1 MPACIRESIF
11 QNSNRT
17 IGLTG
22 RSSHLWPDRNDS
34 VTLAALPVRTPVT
47 YDFVAWGEP
56 IQVTK
61 KASLDL
67 LRQGTTREWSAP
79 GPTSIGSLPVGHVGL
94 AIGAFVAFLVALVV
108 IAIVTIQM
116 SYTGRIYP
124 GVRALGVPV
133 GGMNREQARVALA
146 DQVTAMSNRS
156 IVIGFKEL
164 NWTIAGHHL
173 GVRPDVEPVIDD
185 AFKLGREGSIF
196 ARLAFQLQLFTRGDS
211 HEVQAPGFDPVA
223 MGAFMQALAGAV
235 DRPTSDAKLALVPD
249 GTVQYVEGFAG
260 RQLQV
265 EATQRRLE
273 DALAQPDVAR
283 VELVIEEQQPAVG
296 SDELATAKAQADA
309 LLSSPLKIKFEELHW
324 ELAPKQ
330 LVTMASIQ
338 GTEGVKLDRAAI
350 TTWATQLG
358 KEVRQDPQNARFS
371 WQNGVTSVL
380 RESKDGR
387 ALDVEKTVD
396 LVVAKAL
403 TADRTI
409 TLPVSVT
416 RPDVAE
422 SDADKLHIQ
431 GAIEVARTS
440 FAGSSPP
447 KQHNIGL
454 ATQRLNGVVVP
465 PGKMFSF
472 NKEVGSTSLDAGY
485 KLGWGIAN
493 AGANVKTVPSVAGGI
508 CQVATT
514 LFHSVFWA
522 GYQLEER
529 NYHLYWITGYN
540 SRGVE
545 GLDATVDEEAD
556 LDFRFVNNTENYLL
570 IQSWVE
576 GGRVVFGLYGT
587 KPDWNVK
594 VQPGERTDVQKASQD
609 QVVEEEPTLPAGQR
623 LAVEGA
629 MDGFKITNL
638 RTVTRP
644 GEEPRILRL
653 SSNYRSSRNVVL
665 VGTGGRPP
673 SPSQVIPNRATG
685 SGSQAAPATSSG
697 SSSST
702 AAPKPTAPQAQPTA
716 APKPSGGQS
725 APAAKP
731 STSQPAAPA
740 PKPVISPLFPTGSS
754 SVAPK
759 PAGR

>member
-1 MPACIRESIF
+1 M
-11 QNSNRT
+11 Q
-17 IGLTG
+17 
-22 RSSHLWPDRNDS
+22 
-34 VTLAALPVRTPVT
+34 
-47 YDFVAWGEP
+47 
-56 IQVTK
+56 
-61 KASLDL
+61 
-67 LRQGTTREWSAP
+67 
-79 GPTSIGSLPVGHVGL
+79 
-94 AIGAFVAFLVALVV
+94 
-108 IAIVTIQM
+108 
-116 SYTGRIYP
+116 
-124 GVRALGVPV
+124 
-133 GGMNREQARVALA
+133 
-146 DQVTAMSNRS
+146 
-156 IVIGFKEL
+156 
-164 NWTIAGHHL
+164 
-173 GVRPDVEPVIDD
+173 
-185 AFKLGREGSIF
+185 
-196 ARLAFQLQLFTRGDS
+196 
-211 HEVQAPGFDPVA
+211 
-223 MGAFMQALAGAV
+223 AFMQALAGAV
-235 DRPTSDAKLALVPD
+235 NRPTSDAKLALSPE
-249 GTVQYVEGFAG
+249 GTVDYVEGQAG

-265 EATQRRLE
+265 EATQHRLE
-273 DALAQPDVAR
+273 DALARPEVAY
-283 VELVIEEQQPAVG
+283 VELVIDEQQPKVG
-296 SDELATAKAQADA
+296 SAELANVKAQADA
-309 LLSSPLKIKFEELHW
+309 LLSAPLVVQFEELHW

-330 LVTMASIQ
+330 LATMAKINGAES
-338 GTEGVKLDRAAI
+338 VVLDRAAI
-350 TTWATQLG
+350 KTWAAQLG
-358 KEVRQDPQNARFS
+358 KEVEQDPQNARFS
-371 WQNGVTSVL
+371 WQNGVLSVL

-387 ALDVEKTVD
+387 ALDIEKTVD
-396 LVVAKAL
+396 LVMSKAL
-403 TADRTI
+403 TTDRTI

-416 RPDVAE
+416 KPDVSQDDGA
-422 SDADKLHIQ
+422 KLNIQ

-587 KPDWNVK
+587 KPDWTVK
-594 VQPGERTDVQKASQD
+594 VQPGERTDIKKASQD
-609 QVVEEEPTLPAGQR
+609 QVVEDEPTLPAGQR

-629 MDGFKITNL
+629 MDGFKITNV
-638 RTVTRP
+638 RTVTQ
-644 GEEPRILRL
+644 GNTEPRILRL
-653 SSNYRSSRNVVL
+653 TSDYRSSRNVVL
-665 VGTGGRPP
+665 VGTGGRPAG
-673 SPSQVIPNRATG
+673 PSQVVPNRATG
-685 SGSQAAPATSSG
+685 SAGAAPAPA

-702 AAPKPTAPQAQPTA
+702 AAPKPTAPAPQPTA
-716 APKPSGGQS
+716 APKPSSSQA

-731 STSQPAAPA
+731 TAPA
-740 PKPVISPLFPTGSS
+740 PAAKPVISPLFPSGGASA
-754 SVAPK
+754 VPK
-759 PAGR
+759 PGGR

>member
-1 MPACIRESIF
+1 M
-11 QNSNRT
+11 
-17 IGLTG
+17 
-22 RSSHLWPDRNDS
+22 
-34 VTLAALPVRTPVT
+34 
-47 YDFVAWGEP
+47 
-56 IQVTK
+56 
-61 KASLDL
+61 
-67 LRQGTTREWSAP
+67 GTTRDWSAQAA
-79 GPTSIGSLPVGHVGL
+79 GSFGALPLTNLSL
-94 AIGAFVAFLVALVV
+94 AIGSFTAVLVV
-108 IAIVTIQM
+108 VLVLAIGGFELAYV
-116 SYTGRIYP
+116 GKIYP
-124 GVRALGVPV
+124 GVEALGVPV
-133 GGMNREQARVALA
+133 GGMNRDEARAALI

-164 NWTIAGHHL
+164 NWTVAGHHL
-173 GVRPDVEPVIDD
+173 GVRPDVEPVVDE
-185 AFKLGREGSIF
+185 AFNMGREGNIF
-196 ARLAFQLQLFTRGDS
+196 SRLGTQLRLALTS
-211 HEVQAPGFDPVA
+211 ATYEVRAPGFDAVA
-223 MGAFMQALAGAV
+223 MDAFMQALAGAV
-235 DRPTSDAKLALVPD
+235 DRPTQNARLSLTPEGA
-249 GTVQYVEGFAG
+249 VEFIPGQAG

-265 EATQRRLE
+265 EQTQHLLE
-273 DALAQPDVAR
+273 EALARPDVTA
-283 VELVIEEQQPAVG
+283 VELVIAEEEPKIG
-296 SDELATAKAQADA
+296 SDELAVAKSQAEM
-309 LLSSPLKIKFEELHW
+309 LVSSPLAVQFEELRW
-324 ELAPKQ
+324 ELTPKQ
-330 LVTMASIQ
+330 LVSMASVA
-338 GTEGVKLDRAAI
+338 GAEGVRLDREAV
-350 TTWATQLG
+350 TSWASKIA
-358 KEVRQDPQNARFS
+358 KEVEQTPQNARFT
-371 WQNGVTSVL
+371 WQGGVLSLL

-387 ALDVEKTVD
+387 ALDVKKTVD
-396 LVVAKAL
+396 MVMAQAL
-403 TADRTI
+403 SPERTI

-416 RPDVAE
+416 KPEVSQA
-422 SDADKLHIQ
+422 DADKLQIQ

-514 LFHSVFWA
+514 LFHTVFWA

-545 GLDATVDEEAD
+545 GLDATVDEEAGLD
-556 LDFRFVNNTENYLL
+556 LRFVNNTEHYLL

-609 QVVEEEPTLPAGQR
+609 QVIEEEPTLPAGQR

-629 MDGFKITNL
+629 MDGFKVVNT

-665 VGTGGRPP
+665 VGT
-673 SPSQVIPNRATG
+673 
-685 SGSQAAPATSSG
+685 
-697 SSSST
+697 
-702 AAPKPTAPQAQPTA
+702 
-716 APKPSGGQS
+716 
-725 APAAKP
+725 
-731 STSQPAAPA
+731 
-740 PKPVISPLFPTGSS
+740 
-754 SVAPK
+754 
-759 PAGR
+759 